1 MAHDVIN
8 GDWELFSYDP
18 ITQMKVETMDLGTH
32 VAVRRTY
39 LASDEL
45 FSANN
50 EKLADSLGK
59 RWGDGQVAAS
69 IPLNLYFEKFAEAR
83 KNQDSKYI
91 RKLLN
96 DSDYSKLRTF
106 KGRL

>member
-1 MAHDVIN
+1 MAQDVLN

-18 ITQMKVETMDLGTH
+18 LTQTKVETMDLGTH
-32 VAVRRTY
+32 IAVKRTF
-39 LASDEL
+39 LATDEL
-45 FSANN
+45 LSANN
-50 EKLADSLGK
+50 EKQVDSIGK

-83 KNQDSKYI
+83 KNGDSKYI

-96 DSDYSKLRTF
+96 DADYSKLRTF
-106 KGRL
+106 RGRL

>member
-1 MAHDVIN
+1 MAQDVLN

-18 ITQMKVETMDLGTH
+18 MTGQKVEIMDLGTH
-32 VAVRRTY
+32 VAVKRTF

-45 FSANN
+45 FSQNN

-83 KNQDSKYI
+83 QNGDSKYI

-106 KGRL
+106 KGKL